1 MCFTSKP
8 KQDKTLFS
16 LFLFNSM
23 LELLYS
29 VVCAVKQEEE
39 KKSYRLVIQ
48 KIKLSLFAEGISIN
62 GENPKEYEKNPKIK
76 K

>member
-1 MCFTSKP
+1 
-8 KQDKTLFS
+8 
-16 LFLFNSM
+16 M

-62 GENPKEYEKNPKIK
+62 GENPKEYEKKS
-76 K
+76 